1 MNVGLMTDIV
11 LVFLLLGYLFYAL
24 FRAEEF

>member
-1 MNVGLMTDIV
+1 MSAGIIAGIV

-24 FRAEEF
+24 FNAEAL